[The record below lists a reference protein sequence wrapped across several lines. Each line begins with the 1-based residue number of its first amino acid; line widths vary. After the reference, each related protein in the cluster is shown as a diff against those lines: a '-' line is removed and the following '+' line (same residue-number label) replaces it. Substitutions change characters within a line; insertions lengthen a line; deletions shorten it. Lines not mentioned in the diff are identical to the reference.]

1 MEGTAIPYTIY
12 LQTPWPHLPHLHSTT
27 ASARSSQ
34 SVPSSPLVTPLCLAK
49 WRRLTSRPFQTTT
62 KASYSRRPS
71 PSSLASTACSLAS
84 TTRRS
89 RRPTSTRSLSPS
101 GGSPGISKLRM
112 GASAS
117 LCAMWS
123 THLSSCTL
131 SAKRSPGATRAPA
144 LSILLSAT
152 RRLERMALLCST
164 LPSSTRPS
172 RRTDHATSAAR

>member
-12 LQTPWPHLPHLHSTT
+12 LQTPWPHLPHLHST
-27 ASARSSQ
+27 SVSSQ

-62 KASYSRRPS
+62 KACYSCRPS

-123 THLSSCTL
+123 THLSSCIL
-131 SAKRSPGATRAPA
+131 SAKRSPGATRAPVP
-144 LSILLSAT
+144 STLLSAK
-152 RRLERMALLCST
+152 RRLEKMARFST
-164 LPSSTRPS
+164 ITPFSTRPS
-172 RRTDHATSAAR
+172 RRTGHATSAAR